1 MYFEGLNSEFAN
13 FIAEK
18 VKYNLYVPV
27 ANIWLNPLL
36 SVDTSNASHYIIKPL
51 FNFDNVTSTN
61 SKDHTENN
69 DVLIIRRVTS
79 TLLSFNS
86 NVETMEYSEMK
97 SEETIEGIKYTLYY
111 TYDKLTGEPARYKM
125 TSSGKVT
132 DEYGYYLDS
141 EVVS

>member
-18 VKYNLYVPV
+18 VKYNVYVSV
-27 ANIWLNPLL
+27 YNIWLNPLL

-97 SEETIEGIKYTLYY
+97 SEKTIEGIKYTVYY
-111 TYDKLTGEPARYKM
+111 TYDNVTGEPARFKM
-125 TSSGKVT
+125 TSSGNVT
-132 DEYGYYLDS
+132 DMNGYYIDS